1 MTGGSG
7 AGHPGGPPRAGPAP
21 RGPLGEAMATNFN
34 DIVKQGYV
42 RMKSR
47 KLGVSRQA
55 GAGCPPGGVAH
66 LQSARPGLPGTCLP
80 PAPPAPRALPAARAP
95 GARPRWLPTTSGI
108 PAIVEVVAVRA
119 SEPQTHLSPRLASP
133 PLASVLLS
141 TSSPRPPLLPV
152 SRSLGIYLACRF
164 PC

>member
-1 MTGGSG
+1 
-7 AGHPGGPPRAGPAP
+7 
-21 RGPLGEAMATNFN
+21 MATNFN

-55 GAGCPPGGVAH
+55 GAGCPSGGVAH
-66 LQSARPGLPGTCLP
+66 LRSGRPGLPGTCLP
-80 PAPPAPRALPAARAP
+80 RPPHPSPAGCPSPE
-95 GARPRWLPTTSGI
+95 ARPRRLPTTSDI

-119 SEPQTHLSPRLASP
+119 SEPQTHLSPPLASP